1 MTENG
6 SGKGAGGGGSGWLPL
21 CPLSSVE
28 VTVTIRR
35 GLTARDTWAGKMSLI
50 DLKRC
55 NSIESICEKRERE
68 REREKETHR
77 HTDTQTDTEA
87 SRVESVPHRSPP

>member
-1 MTENG
+1 M
-6 SGKGAGGGGSGWLPL
+6 

-68 REREKETHR
+68 RERERKR
-77 HTDTQTDTEA
+77 HTDTQTHRQTQRLLEW
-87 SRVESVPHRSPP
+87 SRYHTVHRLEMRLLVEPATVVRV